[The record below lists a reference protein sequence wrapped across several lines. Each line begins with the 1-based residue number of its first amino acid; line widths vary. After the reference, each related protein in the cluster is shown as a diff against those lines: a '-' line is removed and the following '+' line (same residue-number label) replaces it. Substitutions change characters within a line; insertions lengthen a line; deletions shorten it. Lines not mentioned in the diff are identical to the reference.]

1 VHGGSAVQST
11 VEAIID
17 ITGECR
23 LIDSIRRALTPDNQS
38 VPENMSI
45 SEIFKE
51 IQGTNE
57 CAYLAE
63 IHVHASSI
71 EALKRTKA
79 TINDLLLALKA
90 ILNIYNS
97 LKS

>member
-1 VHGGSAVQST
+1 MQST
-11 VEAIID
+11 VEAILD

-23 LIDSIRRALTPDNQS
+23 LVNSTKRALTPDNQS

-45 SEIFKE
+45 SEALRE
-51 IQGTNE
+51 IQGTGE
-57 CAYLAE
+57 CVYSVE
-63 IHVHASSI
+63 IHVHAKSSI
-71 EALKRTKA
+71 EALKRTRA